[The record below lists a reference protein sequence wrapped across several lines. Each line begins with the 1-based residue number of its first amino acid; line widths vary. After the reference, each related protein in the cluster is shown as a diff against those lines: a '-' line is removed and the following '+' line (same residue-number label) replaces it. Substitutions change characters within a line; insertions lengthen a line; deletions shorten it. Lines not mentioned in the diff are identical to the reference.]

1 MSASVQTSGSSK
13 DPAKNQEEGRKAQLR
28 NSVLQQ
34 LAALEKMSM
43 PELKKKWRE
52 LNATEPPAGN
62 RQYLLRRLAY
72 RIQEILLGGLDEATR
87 KRLEQIARNDPM
99 SCIGA
104 SPKKKNPQDGLV
116 SGTRLLRRWRG
127 LQYEVRVVEGGF
139 EYGGQVHRSLTAVA
153 KVITGS
159 KWNGKVFFGLTKARR
174 KGGSDD

>member
-1 MSASVQTSGSSK
+1 MSASTQAANK
-13 DPAKNQEEGRKAQLR
+13 QQNLAKNQEEGRKAQRR

-52 LNATEPPAGN
+52 LNATDPPASK

-72 RIQEILLGGLDEATR
+72 RVQEILLGGLDEATR
-87 KRLEQIARNDPM
+87 RRLEEIARNDPM
-99 SCIGA
+99 SNIGT
-104 SPKKKNPQDGLV
+104 SPKKRNPQDGLV
-116 SGTRLLRRWRG
+116 PGTRLLRRWRG

-159 KWNGKVFFGLTKARR
+159 KWNGKVFFGLAKARR

>member
-1 MSASVQTSGSSK
+1 MSASTQTTNKQQNS
-13 DPAKNQEEGRKAQLR
+13 AKNQDGGRKVQLR

-34 LAALEKMSM
+34 LAELEEMSM

-52 LNATEPPAGN
+52 LNATEPPASK

-72 RIQEILLGGLDEATR
+72 RIQEILLGGLDDATR
-87 KRLEQIARNDPM
+87 ERLEQIARNDPM
-99 SCIGA
+99 ACIA
-104 SPKKKNPQDGLV
+104 ATTKKKKPQGELV
-116 SGTRLLRRWRG
+116 PGTRLLRRWRG
-127 LQYEVRVVEGGF
+127 IHYEVTVVEGGF